1 MLETIRHEIQIQA
14 DAPDFDTFFNQYIC
28 DMQDTFINMEM
39 KHILQSSTISANN
52 MVYIIENTYK
62 GLLTDNKKFT
72 KENDFW
78 IGR

>member
-62 GLLTDNKKFT
+62 GLSDI
-72 KENDFW
+72 DFCK
-78 IGR
+78 

>member
-62 GLLTDNKKFT
+62 GLIDI
-72 KENDFW
+72 DFCK
-78 IGR
+78 